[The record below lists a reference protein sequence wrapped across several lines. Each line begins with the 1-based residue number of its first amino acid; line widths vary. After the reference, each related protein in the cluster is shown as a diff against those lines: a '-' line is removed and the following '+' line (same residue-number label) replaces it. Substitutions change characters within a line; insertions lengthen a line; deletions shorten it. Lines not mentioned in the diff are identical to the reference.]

1 MSRTDGKKL
10 DKKIWKE
17 FADSTILISS
27 IVVANITFKSTKE
40 NEYVAVLRSSIR
52 FWSLETG
59 ARVDRLKFLVDWKA
73 TLRGSSL
80 ARRLSTNR
88 AHSETLNQTSFS
100 FAIPVWNGV
109 PVSDRYRNNLYLAF
123 RKTLKIRKLS
133 FVDSAFRIRRLNEIT
148 SFTDAFFSEDLRAS
162 SPKRETNDESSNQ
175 FHIYHSQKGLAEQAA
190 GFGSRFY
197 LPKIRVAFC
206 PMERASSPRVSLPL
220 FGRIRKD
227 EAENML
233 IANMKIPTGVFG
245 HRFRC
250 LREIPRIVC
259 LSFPLSRENR
269 SVIFAFFC
277 IP

>member
-1 MSRTDGKKL
+1 ML
-10 DKKIWKE
+10 
-17 FADSTILISS
+17 
-27 IVVANITFKSTKE
+27 
-40 NEYVAVLRSSIR
+40 
-52 FWSLETG
+52 
-59 ARVDRLKFLVDWKA
+59 
-73 TLRGSSL
+73 
-80 ARRLSTNR
+80 
-88 AHSETLNQTSFS
+88 
-100 FAIPVWNGV
+100 
-109 PVSDRYRNNLYLAF
+109 
-123 RKTLKIRKLS
+123 
-133 FVDSAFRIRRLNEIT
+133 
-148 SFTDAFFSEDLRAS
+148 FFSKDLRAS

-175 FHIYHSQKGLAEQAA
+175 FRIYHSQKGLAEQAA